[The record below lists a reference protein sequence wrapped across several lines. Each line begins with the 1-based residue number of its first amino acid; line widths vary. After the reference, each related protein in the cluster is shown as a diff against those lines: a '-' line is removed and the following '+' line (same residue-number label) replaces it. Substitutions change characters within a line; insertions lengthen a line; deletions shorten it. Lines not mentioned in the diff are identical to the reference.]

1 MNIIINKPQLVRAV
15 LLYLNKNFGSL
26 IQKTSSKYPNIV
38 FYINSD
44 NDVLMEYDKKTK
56 IVWIHY
62 DQIWSKI
69 ESLFYLNYDDI
80 QLIMKLWLE
89 GAYNLKGV
97 TLRIDWTVARQWL
110 DEDYNLK

>member
-26 IQKTSSKYPNIV
+26 MQKTSSKYPDSV
-38 FYINSD
+38 FYVDSD

-69 ESLFYLNYDDI
+69 QSLFYLEYNDI

-89 GAYNLKGV
+89 EAYNLKGV
-97 TLRIDWTVARQWL
+97 TPKRLRTFG
-110 DEDYNLK
+110 